1 MEELKSI
8 KDAEKR
14 IKEIKDA
21 REKELSEL
29 EKKIEKEKAAIEAAS
44 YEMDKATAAGDVKLY
59 QESKRRRTDAADA
72 REMYEKRMKTLEK
85 ENLITPEEYKKR
97 ISEIKE
103 AANAYRRAKQEELA
117 ALAESMYDTAEKVRE
132 VQQAANEVLRKLQH
146 DIFRDE
152 DRAKNPKGEPLLIA
166 SEDQKVDFWE
176 VINWGQAAKASYTY
190 ESITGNKAELEK
202 PKLWV

>member
-1 MEELKSI
+1 MDELKSI

-14 IKEIKDA
+14 IKAIKDA

-29 EKKIEKEKAAIEAAS
+29 AEKIEKGKAAIEAAS
-44 YEMDKATAAGDVKLY
+44 YEMEKATAAGDVKLY
-59 QESKRRRTDAADA
+59 QESKRRRTEEEDAQ
-72 REMYEKRMKTLEK
+72 EMYEKRMKTLEK

-97 ISEIKE
+97 VTEIKE
-103 AANAYRRAKQEELA
+103 AANAYKRAKQEELA

-152 DRAKNPKGEPLLIA
+152 DRTKNKKGEPLLIS
-166 SEDQKVDFWE
+166 SEDQKVDYGE
-176 VINWGQAAKASYTY
+176 VINWGQAAKVSYMY
-190 ESITGNKAELEK
+190 ESVTGNKVELEK
-202 PKLWV
+202 PKFVI